1 MADYI
6 AGFQCLN
13 NPNDKVT
20 FKDVDEKSNEVKKHI
35 ESSLETKLSEYA
47 ILMDKRDE
55 DLSLLKSEIID
66 LEKELKGSKNNIFEE
81 QKKFI
86 ELQMKKN
93 ITIIFIICI

>member
-1 MADYI
+1 M
-6 AGFQCLN
+6 N
-13 NPNDKVT
+13 NPNDKGT

-66 LEKELKGSKNNIFEE
+66 LEKDLKWSKNEIFEE
-81 QKKFI
+81 KKI
-86 ELQMKKN
+86 HR
-93 ITIIFIICI
+93 ITDEKRI

>member
-1 MADYI
+1 M
-6 AGFQCLN
+6 
-13 NPNDKVT
+13 
-20 FKDVDEKSNEVKKHI
+20 
-35 ESSLETKLSEYA
+35 SEYA

-66 LEKELKGSKNNIFEE
+66 LEKDLKGSKNDIFEE

-93 ITIIFIICI
+93 ITIIFILCI